1 MKLDTNDFIFNQ
13 FVSLNLWKF
22 TVWFLVYFNPYNFD
36 INCLHLIRIIK
47 GLKSSFKF
55 LNRIKMRRNFF
66 ILRHLKKKIL
76 INYFYLDEETSYILY
91 WKYVL
96 LCKSICQQADYKSD
110 IKYYEGNCFISKQ
123 VDYKE
128 SK

>member
-1 MKLDTNDFIFNQ
+1 MESKCVEI
-13 FVSLNLWKF
+13 
-22 TVWFLVYFNPYNFD
+22 
-36 INCLHLIRIIK
+36 
-47 GLKSSFKF
+47 SSYYT
-55 LNRIKMRRNFF
+55 I
-66 ILRHLKKKIL
+66 KKKIL

-128 SK
+128 SKEGGNPRTPWASTMQTRASQSC

>member
-1 MKLDTNDFIFNQ
+1 MYCSASIFINN
-13 FVSLNLWKF
+13 V
-22 TVWFLVYFNPYNFD
+22 
-36 INCLHLIRIIK
+36 
-47 GLKSSFKF
+47 
-55 LNRIKMRRNFF
+55 
-66 ILRHLKKKIL
+66 
-76 INYFYLDEETSYILY
+76 YLDEETSYILY

-110 IKYYEGNCFISKQ
+110 SKYYDGNCLINKQ

>member
-1 MKLDTNDFIFNQ
+1 MESKCVEI
-13 FVSLNLWKF
+13 
-22 TVWFLVYFNPYNFD
+22 
-36 INCLHLIRIIK
+36 
-47 GLKSSFKF
+47 SSYYT
-55 LNRIKMRRNFF
+55 I
-66 ILRHLKKKIL
+66 KKKIL

-128 SK
+128 SKEGGNPRTP